1 MRRSR
6 FQQGSLQLVERKGGR
21 KAWEYRWYEVQPD
34 GSRRR
39 RNLVLGTLEQYPN
52 ETAAQKAVAVLRVDI
67 NAESPRM
74 NLAPIS
80 IQMLIDHYREKEL
93 GEDSG
98 KTYATRRTYEGYF
111 RKWILPRWGTY
122 RVKDVRSVAV
132 EEWLRSLKLSNGSKA
147 KMRNIMHA
155 VFNHAV
161 RWEWHDRNPIS
172 HVRQSAKRSKIPI
185 VLSVEEIVA
194 LLRLLREPARTA
206 VLLDVLTGL
215 RVGELLALKWNDI
228 DFQKS
233 QISVTHSIVMQRI
246 GDCKTEASRKPVP
259 MDLRLASALYNWRM
273 MSPYPRPEDWIL
285 ASPHSNGQLPYWP
298 GAFYRAHILPA
309 AKILGIEGIGWHTF
323 RRTYATLLKA
333 NGEDIKTVQEL
344 LRHANSLVTMN
355 LYAQAVT
362 QNKRDAQSRIVTMVL
377 DDNRLRIAQ
386 PSESTFAYRT
396 ITDLQKTGGDLQLA
410 DSIGVPDGI

>member
-1 MRRSR
+1 MERA
-6 FQQGSLQLVERKGGR
+6 GSR

-52 ETAAQKAVAVLRVDI
+52 ETAAQRAVAALRADI

-74 NLAPIS
+74 NLTPMS
-80 IQMLIDHYREKEL
+80 VQTLVEHYREKEL

-98 KTYATRRTYEGYF
+98 KTYATCRTYQGYF
-111 RKWILPRWGTY
+111 RKWILPRWGQY
-122 RVKDVRSVAV
+122 KLKDVRSVAV

-155 VFNHAV
+155 VFNHAI
-161 RWEWHDRNPIS
+161 RWEWHERNPIT
-172 HVRQSAKRSKIPI
+172 HVRQSAKRSKVPI
-185 VLSVEEIVA
+185 VLDVEEIAA
-194 LLRLLREPARTA
+194 LLQLLKEPARTA
-206 VLLDVLTGL
+206 VFLDVMTGL

-228 DFQKS
+228 GFEKS
-233 QISVTHSIVMQRI
+233 QISVTRSIVMQHI

-259 MDLRLASALYNWRM
+259 LDSRLADALSRWQAI
-273 MSPYPRPEDWIL
+273 SPYPQPEDWVF
-285 ASPHSNGQLPYWP
+285 ASPHSNGRLPYWP

-333 NGEDIKTVQEL
+333 NGEDVKTVQEL

-355 LYAQAVT
+355 LYAQAIT
-362 QNKRDAQSRIVTMVL
+362 QNKRDAQSKIVSMLFDKKQT
-377 DDNRLRIAQ
+377 A
-386 PSESTFAYRT
+386 
-396 ITDLQKTGGDLQLA
+396 
-410 DSIGVPDGI
+410 